1 MNTLVVVNNVD
12 ITPYMDW
19 KSYKVAP
26 KEDYEKWQDGNYVE
40 HRIYTR
46 SRLQG
51 SFNVWLC
58 GMNDMDTDAFMELWN
73 GAVHNHVVTLG
84 VYDQTQNRMRA
95 IEAYYEITP
104 SKHREMVNGNYFDI
118 FKIEVYEK

>member
-1 MNTLVVVNNVD
+1 MNTLVVVNNTD
-12 ITPYMDW
+12 ITPYIDW
-19 KSYKVAP
+19 STYKVQP
-26 KEDYEKWQDGNYVE
+26 KEEYESWQDGNHVE

-58 GMNDMDTDAFMELWN
+58 GINDMDTDAFMALWK
-73 GAVHNHVVTLG
+73 GAVHNNVVTLG
-84 VYDQTQNRMRA
+84 VYDQVENRMRA
-95 IEAYYEITP
+95 IEAYYDITP
-104 SKHREMVNGNYFDI
+104 SKHNEMINGSYFDV